1 MQMLDLKH
9 ITLTGEL
16 AFRLGRNF
24 SRLEDPMYRAPE
36 IFQADQQGWPGDW
49 EGRTMLAL
57 CLHEQLSGRKAAF
70 LDDVLEA
77 LEARWNEKGYLGEI
91 YPYGVINEQQLA
103 GHNWLLRSFMEL
115 YCERQDERDAK
126 RAARIVE
133 NLYLPLLGHF
143 LSYPS
148 DPEKRVLKG
157 DAAGHI
163 AGNTLDGWMLS
174 TDIGCAFIS
183 LDALTQYY
191 SLFGGEQIR
200 ALICEMIESFKNI
213 DVENCSLQTHAT
225 LSALRGVLRFCE
237 TEPNA
242 KLQTFAEELFDH
254 YIRHG
259 MTANYANY
267 NWFGRPY
274 WTEPCA
280 VVDSYM
286 AAMALFRMTKCRKY
300 AVIANRIYYNALLAA
315 QRPNGGFGC
324 DQCSGTAQS
333 GELLQPKADVYE
345 AWWCCSMRGAEGL
358 CSAAA
363 NSILTEDGQI
373 WFVHYLPGHFHT
385 EQADIDVKTNYPHE
399 NRVQLSL
406 RGIRRELQLHLY
418 IPQGTKDVSVQING
432 QPQRVQLSDFL
443 RISVCEDAELEL
455 SFSLSPRSVP
465 AGGFFTAKRAQM
477 TMQGDQILS
486 KDADRKL
493 GFLADR
499 IYTERD
505 QQCRAEILDLRP

>member
-1 MQMLDLKH
+1 MCEAEPDEEL
-9 ITLTGEL
+9 L
-16 AFRLGRNF
+16 AF
-24 SRLEDPMYRAPE
+24 
-36 IFQADQQGWPGDW
+36 
-49 EGRTMLAL
+49 
-57 CLHEQLSGRKAAF
+57 
-70 LDDVLEA
+70 
-77 LEARWNEKGYLGEI
+77 
-91 YPYGVINEQQLA
+91 
-103 GHNWLLRSFMEL
+103 
-115 YCERQDERDAK
+115 AK
-126 RAARIVE
+126 EVFAHYV
-133 NLYLPLLGHF
+133 
-143 LSYPS
+143 
-148 DPEKRVLKG
+148 
-157 DAAGHI
+157 
-163 AGNTLDGWMLS
+163 
-174 TDIGCAFIS
+174 
-183 LDALTQYY
+183 QY
-191 SLFGGEQIR
+191 
-200 ALICEMIESFKNI
+200 
-213 DVENCSLQTHAT
+213 
-225 LSALRGVLRFCE
+225 
-237 TEPNA
+237 
-242 KLQTFAEELFDH
+242 
-254 YIRHG
+254 G

-280 VVDSYM
+280 IVDSYM
-286 AAMALFRMTKCRKY
+286 ASMALFRLTQQSEY
-300 AVIANRIYYNALLAA
+300 AVLANRIYYNALLAS

-324 DQCSGTAQS
+324 DLCSGTEQS
-333 GELLQPKADVYE
+333 GRFVQANTDVYE

-358 CSAAA
+358 CSAVA

-443 RISVCEDAELEL
+443 RISVCENAELEL

>member
-1 MQMLDLKH
+1 MRRSPRCAGSCACVRRSPDEEL
-9 ITLTGEL
+9 L
-16 AFRLGRNF
+16 AF
-24 SRLEDPMYRAPE
+24 
-36 IFQADQQGWPGDW
+36 
-49 EGRTMLAL
+49 
-57 CLHEQLSGRKAAF
+57 
-70 LDDVLEA
+70 
-77 LEARWNEKGYLGEI
+77 
-91 YPYGVINEQQLA
+91 
-103 GHNWLLRSFMEL
+103 
-115 YCERQDERDAK
+115 AK
-126 RAARIVE
+126 EVFAHYV
-133 NLYLPLLGHF
+133 
-143 LSYPS
+143 
-148 DPEKRVLKG
+148 
-157 DAAGHI
+157 
-163 AGNTLDGWMLS
+163 
-174 TDIGCAFIS
+174 
-183 LDALTQYY
+183 QY
-191 SLFGGEQIR
+191 
-200 ALICEMIESFKNI
+200 
-213 DVENCSLQTHAT
+213 
-225 LSALRGVLRFCE
+225 
-237 TEPNA
+237 
-242 KLQTFAEELFDH
+242 
-254 YIRHG
+254 G

-280 VVDSYM
+280 IVDSYM
-286 AAMALFRMTKCRKY
+286 ASMALFRLTQQSEY
-300 AVIANRIYYNALLAA
+300 AVLANRIYYNALLAS

-324 DQCSGTAQS
+324 DLCSGTEQS
-333 GELLQPKADVYE
+333 GRFVQANTDVYE

-505 QQCRAEILDLRP
+505 QQCRAEILDSAISIQKAIRIHLNRISWAPAKAGAMCVLNTVDMRFLEKRQSVKKRLFSYFV